1 MNAGTLDPRKE
12 MAQSS
17 PDRARDDAAIR
28 AVEAAYDLAWD
39 NGDIVALV
47 ACLTEDAVVVNP
59 RGELAR
65 GHAEIMSVLGE
76 FLNGPAKG
84 SKHQSVVSRV
94 DFITEDVAI
103 VDGEARI
110 ENIARYDGTL
120 VHHFTDVMVRRNG
133 GWVIAHVRAYAPPAT
148 IPAEAGRRDDA
159 V

>member
-1 MNAGTLDPRKE
+1 

-28 AVEAAYDLAWD
+28 AVEAAYDRAWGD
-39 NGDIVALV
+39 GDIVSLV
-47 ACLTEDAVVVNP
+47 ACLAEDAVVVNP

-65 GHAEIMSVLGE
+65 GHAEITRVLGE

-84 SKHQSVVSRV
+84 SKHRSLVSSV

-103 VDGEARI
+103 IDGEARI
-110 ENIARYDGTL
+110 EDLAPHDGTL

-133 GWVIAHVRAYAPPAT
+133 AWTIQHVRAYALT
-148 IPAEAGRRDDA
+148 ETQKSDDDDTR
-159 V
+159 